1 MADENNLLNAE
12 DPTLTNEQKKKAINL
27 QDLIYVKQYI
37 KKYVAEAVA
46 DIKKQ
51 FTDGTAIAKNATNAS
66 LAEKATCDEDGI
78 NIKENYVKSNGVVE
92 TANTTDF
99 TNSGW
104 TNVRADGLDTTE
116 LISRATYEIIFPYDS
131 LRRFGNDTG
140 KIING
145 GNVCLIE
152 YNGFGT
158 QGILNVE
165 FDTYKAT
172 DPVSTNLS
180 SYVRS
185 MYVTRCKIVAVNGV
199 NRLKVLVEKIDLVN
213 PDGLEALFD
222 DGYTGSDKTHI
233 STIEGVRHPYE
244 VMYYAFAYRRIR

>member
-1 MADENNLLNAE
+1 MADENNLLNE
-12 DPTLTNEQKKKAINL
+12 QDPTLTNEQKKKAINL

-51 FTDGTAIAKNATNAS
+51 FTDGTVVAKNATNAS

-78 NIKENYVKSNGVVE
+78 NIKGNYAKSNGVVK
-92 TANTTDF
+92 TAETTDF

-104 TNVRADGLDTTE
+104 TNVGADGLDTTE
-116 LISRATYEIIFPYDS
+116 LVSRATYEIIFPYDS
-131 LRRFGNDTG
+131 SRRFGNE
-140 KIING
+140 KYING

-165 FDTYKAT
+165 FDTY
-172 DPVSTNLS
+172 TNS
-180 SYVRS
+180 DSVHFSRYARS
-185 MYVTRCKIVAVNGV
+185 MYVTRCKIVAENGV
-199 NRLKVLVEKIDLVN
+199 NKLKVFVEKIDLIN
-213 PDGLEALFD
+213 PTSLEELFD
-222 DGYTGSDKTHI
+222 DGITGSDKTDI
-233 STIEGVRHPYE
+233 STIEHVRHPYE

>member
-104 TNVRADGLDTTE
+104 TNVREDGLDTTE

-131 LRRFGNDTG
+131 SRRFGNPTG

>member
-1 MADENNLLNAE
+1 MADENNLLNAK

-51 FTDGTAIAKNATNAS
+51 FTDGTAIAKNATNAA
-66 LAEKATCDEDGI
+66 LAEKATCDEEGI
-78 NIKENYVKSNGVVE
+78 NIKENYVKSNGVVK
-92 TANTTDF
+92 TAETTDF

-104 TNVRADGLDTTE
+104 TNVGADGLDTTE
-116 LISRATYEIIFPYDS
+116 LVSRDTYEIIFPYDPE
-131 LRRFGNDTG
+131 RKFG
-140 KIING
+140 KEKFING

-165 FDTYKAT
+165 FDTYKDT

-213 PDGLEALFD
+213 PKALEALFD
-222 DGYTGSDKTHI
+222 DGIKGSARDDI

>member
-78 NIKENYVKSNGVVE
+78 NIKGNYAKSNGVVK
-92 TANTTDF
+92 TAETTDF

-104 TNVRADGLDTTE
+104 TNVGADGLDTTE
-116 LISRATYEIIFPYDS
+116 LVSRGTYEIIFPYDS
-131 LRRFGNDTG
+131 SRRFGNATG

-165 FDTYKAT
+165 FDTYTDT

-199 NRLKVLVEKIDLVN
+199 NRLKVLVEKIDLIN
-213 PDGLEALFD
+213 PKALEALFD
-222 DGYTGSDKTHI
+222 DGIKGSARDDI
-233 STIEGVRHPYE
+233 DAIEGVRHPYE

>member
-78 NIKENYVKSNGVVE
+78 NIKGNYAKSNGVVE

-131 LRRFGNDTG
+131 SRTFGNPTG

-172 DPVSTNLS
+172 DPVSINLS